1 MRARSRNEIAFIVLI
16 AIIAAG
22 VPALAFR
29 FVPAAAGAGAPSTA
43 SGPAAAGPR
52 DTVIVIGEG
61 SQMATPDI
69 AILNLRVQPKRPSVR
84 EALSAANAEM
94 DKLLANIKASV
105 GADADIQ
112 TTSLGISQNT
122 DCCAT
127 PISGYPASQSGS

>member
-22 VPALAFR
+22 VTALAFR

-61 SQMATPDI
+61 TQLATPDI
-69 AILNLRVQPKRPSVR
+69 AILNLGVQRHSRLVLMVLRSVAGRAPRADPTRGRSKGERRGDHQGGRRGQRRERGLPSQV
-84 EALSAANAEM
+84 S
-94 DKLLANIKASV
+94 
-105 GADADIQ
+105 
-112 TTSLGISQNT
+112 TSQ
-122 DCCAT
+122 A
-127 PISGYPASQSGS
+127 